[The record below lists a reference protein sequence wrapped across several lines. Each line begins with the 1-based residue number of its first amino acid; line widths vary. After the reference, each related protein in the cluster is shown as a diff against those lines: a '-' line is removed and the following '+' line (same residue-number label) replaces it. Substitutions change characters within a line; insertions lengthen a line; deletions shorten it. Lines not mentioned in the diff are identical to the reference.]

1 MSILEQCRKQLFEKL
16 LSLDYFKNEAITIE
30 EFSKNL
36 DDEEK
41 ATTLYQN
48 LAKDGVFN
56 NEEGK
61 IVMTEQLFKTAFGG
75 YRQPSTPTEKTIFNG
90 VSEILNTQDFG
101 IDSNL
106 YTLGLTS
113 LTAIKLSALIEKDYA
128 VKVTVAQIS
137 EYPSVVELANYVD
150 SNIKSATKG
159 NPLA

>member
-1 MSILEQCRKQLFEKL
+1 MSILEQNRKQLFEKL
-16 LSLDYFKNEAITIE
+16 ISLDYIKSEEVTFE

-41 ATTLYQN
+41 ASTLYQN

-56 NEEGK
+56 DEEGNLL
-61 IVMTEQLFKTAFGG
+61 MTEQLFKTALGG
-75 YRQPSTPTEKTIFNG
+75 YRQPATPTEKTIFKG
-90 VSEILNTQDFG
+90 VSEILNTEDFG
-101 IDSNL
+101 VDTNL

-113 LTAIKLSALIEKDYA
+113 LTAIKLSALIDKDYA

-137 EYPSVVELANYVD
+137 EYPTVVELSKYVD
-150 SNIKSATKG
+150 SNIKSAAKG